1 MSLEDLRKQ
10 LELVNTSI
18 FKLIDHRRQ
27 LVSQI
32 QVIKNSTKH
41 FDVQREFAYFSQLE
55 ISDYSFN
62 QLFIFSL
69 MIEEH
74 AIAGVEGSYP
84 RWSQKE
90 HLSCATNDLFEQVN
104 PILLYFW
111 DPQLFKRLDF
121 TEEYQS
127 LFNDVLNQD

>member
-1 MSLEDLRKQ
+1 VSLEDLRKQ

-32 QVIKNSTKH
+32 QAFKNSSKH
-41 FDVQREFAYFSQLE
+41 LDIEREFAYFSQLNLSE
-55 ISDYSFN
+55 FSFN

-90 HLSCATNDLFEQVN
+90 HLGSATNDLCEQVN
-104 PILLYFW
+104 PVLLYFW
-111 DPQLFKRLDF
+111 DSQLFKRLDF

-127 LFNDVLNQD
+127 LFNNVLNQD